1 MSDGAGSER
10 ERGRHGTPH
19 EVHTQAGMLDAI
31 DWPRRLRARVVE
43 PGHEP
48 HEPRLHGYAAES
60 DLARHYSHS
69 QIAYLALTGELPAD
83 DVARAFDVALAYL
96 APVGLH
102 EAATHAAS
110 LARLGQAPPRAVLE
124 VAMVGLAE
132 RAHAAIES
140 LSEFLAW
147 LGAGEGSPPESA
159 TTADASHARS
169 VGRLRDALP
178 PAFAVPALAHPL
190 RRTAAVAAV
199 LHACDLRRPEQ
210 LEAVWTLASIAST
223 FAEAM
228 ATKPLAFREYPMDTP
243 GFRYHEAE

>member
-1 MSDGAGSER
+1 MSDGAGSEQER
-10 ERGRHGTPH
+10 ERHGAPH
-19 EVHTQAGMLDAI
+19 EVHTQVGMLDAI

-69 QIAYLALTGELPAD
+69 QITYLALTGELPAD
-83 DVARAFDVALAYL
+83 DVARAFDVALAFL
-96 APVGLH
+96 APVGIH
-102 EAATHAAS
+102 EGATHAAS

-140 LSEFLAW
+140 LSGFLAW
-147 LGAGEGSPPESA
+147 LAAGEGSPPESA
-159 TTADASHARS
+159 TTTEASDARS
-169 VGRLRDALP
+169 VERLRDALP
-178 PAFAVPALAHPL
+178 PTFAVPALAHPL

-199 LHACDLRRPEQ
+199 LYACGLRRPEQ
-210 LEAVWTLASIAST
+210 LEAAWTFASIAPT

-243 GFRYHEAE
+243 GFRYHGAK